1 MRGRDNSPEQ
11 PLRQARILGGGSSLM
26 GMVALRGTPADY
38 DGWAQMGVEGWGWQ
52 DVLPFFRKLENDT
65 DFAGGQ
71 HSELHGQDGPVPIRR
86 LAHADWPPLM
96 HALNDY
102 CGSRQITH
110 IADFNGDFRD
120 GFGALPTSKF
130 TDRRASSAICYL
142 DAATRR
148 RPNLRIATNANVQRL
163 EIDNSGPRVTGVTAE
178 IDGEVQTF
186 TANEVII
193 SAGALQSPAML
204 LRAGIGPG
212 TDLQSLGIP
221 VIADLPGVGGNLQNH
236 QIVFLIVQTRR
247 EANHRHGERRH
258 TIATLRYSSKIADC
272 PLSDMYISLVGTA
285 GWHALGRR
293 ISSLAPA
300 LLQPASRGL
309 VSLRSADP
317 RERARIEFDFQ
328 SDDRDQLRLAGG
340 VRRAAEMLLA
350 PEVRKLWHHAFPVS
364 RADRR
369 RQLNDISAY
378 NALRAGVLA
387 KLLDMFPAAGRPI
400 LGSLSEPGVDVA
412 ALAIDDD
419 KLNEFVSGSVS
430 GQAHHVGT
438 CRMGAADDPLA
449 VVDPTARV
457 HGVAGLRVVDASI
470 MPVIPRGNTN
480 LPTLMV
486 AEKIAAGMVE
496 EI

>member
-1 MRGRDNSPEQ
+1 
-11 PLRQARILGGGSSLM
+11 
-26 GMVALRGTPADY
+26 
-38 DGWAQMGVEGWGWQ
+38 
-52 DVLPFFRKLENDT
+52 
-65 DFAGGQ
+65 
-71 HSELHGQDGPVPIRR
+71 
-86 LAHADWPPLM
+86 
-96 HALNDY
+96 
-102 CGSRQITH
+102 
-110 IADFNGDFRD
+110 
-120 GFGALPTSKF
+120 
-130 TDRRASSAICYL
+130 
-142 DAATRR
+142 
-148 RPNLRIATNANVQRL
+148 
-163 EIDNSGPRVTGVTAE
+163 
-178 IDGEVQTF
+178 
-186 TANEVII
+186 
-193 SAGALQSPAML
+193 
-204 LRAGIGPG
+204 
-212 TDLQSLGIP
+212 
-221 VIADLPGVGGNLQNH
+221 
-236 QIVFLIVQTRR
+236 
-247 EANHRHGERRH
+247 
-258 TIATLRYSSKIADC
+258 
-272 PLSDMYISLVGTA
+272 
-285 GWHALGRR
+285 
-293 ISSLAPA
+293 
-300 LLQPASRGL
+300 
-309 VSLRSADP
+309 
-317 RERARIEFDFQ
+317 
-328 SDDRDQLRLAGG
+328 
-340 VRRAAEMLLA
+340 MLLA